1 MELFP
6 YSSVQKDA
14 WTLVDMHYF
23 NQPWFA
29 FGVLIAISLFAT
41 VSALTGQLFF
51 GRSLATVLI
60 ALQSPSRPRPLSLLR
75 RSQGLRETKAN
86 EASNIDFRHCL
97 EGRA

>member
-6 YSSVQKDA
+6 CSSVPKDA

-60 ALQSPSRPRPLSLLR
+60 ALQSPSRPLSR

-86 EASNIDFRHCL
+86 EASDIDFRHCL
-97 EGRA
+97 EGRRKAY